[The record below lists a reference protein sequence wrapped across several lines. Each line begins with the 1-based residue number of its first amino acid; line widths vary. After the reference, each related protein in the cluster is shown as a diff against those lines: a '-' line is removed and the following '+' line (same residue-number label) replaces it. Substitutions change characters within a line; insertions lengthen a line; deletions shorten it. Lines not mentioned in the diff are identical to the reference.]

1 MLVLYLLRQFQEP
14 ALLFATFPNHL
25 PDDGGF
31 RRVVNDKSSWY
42 TLQNVLV
49 PNLIIW
55 ASFFECIAEVIA
67 VNVLGRL
74 VGNSVEINTGFG
86 VTRVGCVRVV
96 RLGSRGRVQDNYVT
110 VEAGQVSLRPV
121 VMFGTKLDGRHIG

>member
-1 MLVLYLLRQFQEP
+1 M
-14 ALLFATFPNHL
+14 LLFVTHL

-31 RRVVNDKSSWY
+31 RRIVNDKSSWY

-49 PNLIIW
+49 PNLIVW
-55 ASFFECIAEVIA
+55 ARFFECIAEVIA

-74 VGNSVEINTGFG
+74 VGNSVEINPGFG
-86 VTRVGCVRVV
+86 VTRVGCIRVV
-96 RLGSRGRVQDNYVT
+96 RLGGRGRVQNNYVT
-110 VEAGQVSLRPV
+110 VEAGEVSLRPV